1 MFKAIL
7 LAFYF
12 YSNHDVSCLVCGF
25 KIYIFIKNVIK
36 VYDILWLKLVLYFRV
51 LDDVDG
57 FVRTLADTP
66 LLWDIQ
72 HKDYGNI
79 PARQQTWLMLSGA
92 FGITVAEAKAHY
104 KGLRDKYRREKKLLI
119 ETPSRK
125 RWEYLDL
132 LTFFDDGKS
141 PPLLELSTDS
151 PNSSFGLFPLSS
163 NVSQIKTN
171 GYGESTQG
179 HTTINPFQR
188 PGNWNITRAQR
199 LSSSSSTPINPPPP
213 LKRSRES
220 SVNSR
225 LTMAD
230 DANTSRT
237 ATTSIS
243 VGSFIDQLIS
253 QEPKDSRERFS
264 MDILDAV
271 IQLKRT
277 YITDRENVA
286 MTINLSDDDE

>member
-1 MFKAIL
+1 M
-7 LAFYF
+7 
-12 YSNHDVSCLVCGF
+12 
-25 KIYIFIKNVIK
+25 
-36 VYDILWLKLVLYFRV
+36 

-57 FVRTLADTP
+57 FVRMLADTP

-79 PARQQTWLMLSGA
+79 PARQQTWLMLSGT

-104 KGLRDKYRREKKLLI
+104 KGLRDKYRREKKLLT

-141 PPLLELSTDS
+141 PPLNSDSITDS
-151 PNSSFGLFPLSS
+151 LNSSFGLFPLSS
-163 NVSQIKTN
+163 NTSITSQIKTN
-171 GYGESTQG
+171 GYADTQSG

-199 LSSSSSTPINPPPP
+199 LSSSSSTPNYPPP

-220 SVNSR
+220 SS
-225 LTMAD
+225 
-230 DANTSRT
+230 NTRVQMTDEAS
-237 ATTSIS
+237 ASKVTSIS
-243 VGSFIDQLIS
+243 VGSFIDQLIT
-253 QEPKDSRERFS
+253 QEPRESRERFS